1 MAKKD
6 KGINPDLEEAI
17 SSMLAAVMSDP
28 DASIT
33 DKTKVLDRAL
43 KLEQIKLKM
52 SDDEWGSGFGVDD
65 NDEQDQNMS
74 IFNRIGDIHGCNS
87 FSTRSVRGHI
97 RPLDYDSGSQYVI
110 RSGMLDHVG
119 VVLGESHHSSHIRSI
134 QLSCNTDKGKESK

>member
-65 NDEQDQNMS
+65 VDEQDQNMS
-74 IFNRIGDIHGCNS
+74 IFNRIGDIHGCNKFGS
-87 FSTRSVRGHI
+87 RSVRGHL
-97 RPLDYDSGSQYVI
+97 RPADYDSGSEYVV
-110 RSGMLDHVG
+110 RAGMLDHVG
-119 VVLGESHHSSHIRSI
+119 IGVGKSDNSSHIRSI
-134 QLSCNTDKGKESK
+134 QLSCNTDKGEE